1 MGGKRKTS
9 GDSNHETKLLSYLD
23 AGPGGDNVNMKTIF
37 LS

>member
-23 AGPGGDNVNMKTIF
+23 AGPGGDNVSTNIII
-37 LS
+37 